1 VSADEIVRLEI
12 DGAVASLTLNRPEA
26 RNALPKRGWILL
38 HEHLERL
45 GADPGVRVAVLTGA
59 PPAFCSGDDIKEC
72 AELMEREGLFAVR
85 EITLA
90 IQRVT
95 RDLAALPKPV
105 IAAVNG
111 WALGAGLEL
120 ALACDFAYAAES
132 ARLGFPETSIG
143 LTITGGVSR
152 LVAQAISLP
161 QARELAFTARR
172 ITAEE
177 ALALGLVNRVV
188 PDAEL
193 LDAVT
198 ATAEEIAANSPT
210 AIALQKASLN
220 LAADATLEHALEH
233 ETATVAAALASGDG
247 REGMRSFV
255 EKRRPAWPE
264 PSSK

>member
-1 VSADEIVRLEI
+1 VSADELVRL
-12 DGAVASLTLNRPEA
+12 DLDAGVATLTLNRPDA
-26 RNALPKRGWILL
+26 RNALPKRGWLLL

-45 GADPGVRVAVLTGA
+45 AGDRAVRVVVLTGT

-72 AELMEREGLFAVR
+72 AELMERDGLFAVR

-95 RDLAALPKPV
+95 RDLVALPKPA

-152 LVAQAISLP
+152 LLTQTISLP
-161 QARELAFTARR
+161 RAKELALTARR
-172 ITAEE
+172 ITAQE

-188 PDAEL
+188 PDEEL
-193 LDAVT
+193 LAAVR
-198 ATAEEIAANSPT
+198 ATADEIAANSPT
-210 AIALQKASLN
+210 AVALQKASLN
-220 LAADATLEHALEH
+220 LAAEASLEQALEH
-233 ETATVAAALASGDG
+233 ETATVATALASEDG
-247 REGMRSFV
+247 REGMRSFA
-255 EKRRPAWPE
+255 EKRRPVWPGA
-264 PSSK
+264 